1 MTAVRCQGEWRED
14 KMHGEGTFAF
24 GSGAV
29 YKGRWADNQFMGEG
43 TYTWPD
49 STSYT
54 GGWAD
59 NTCAA
64 NGALGPA
71 PRRAAPR
78 AVTRCLVQ
86 DARKGH
92 VC

>member
-1 MTAVRCQGEWRED
+1 MAVRRQGEWRED
-14 KMHGEGTFAF
+14 KMNGDGTFSF

-29 YKGRWADNQFMGEG
+29 YKGRWADNQFVGEG

-49 STSYT
+49 NTSYT

-64 NGALGPA
+64 GAAGPA
-71 PRRAAPR
+71 SRRVR
-78 AVTRCLVQ
+78 AITHCRLAQ

-92 VC
+92 VYR